1 MADQRESLGENMK
14 RMSESGIGKKK
25 KRNKYYFY
33 GRENKIYY
41 YYYYYYYFRILNI
54 FNTHTGGEGR
64 RFKIWVIVHNY
75 RWMCTVAE

>member
-25 KRNKYYFY
+25 KRNKYYFN
-33 GRENKIYY
+33 GRENKI

-54 FNTHTGGEGR
+54 FNTHTHEERGECL
-64 RFKIWVIVHNY
+64 RFGL
-75 RWMCTVAE
+75 